1 MTSKFKG
8 YTLGVIAAATYGMN
22 PLFTLPLYKEGMDP
36 NSVLFFRYLMAL
48 PIVAVMIKARRR
60 DFCVNPRQLLPL
72 SVLGL
77 LMGLSSL
84 ALFVSYNYMEASIAS
99 TMLFVYP
106 CGLFQR
112 LCLLACKE
120 FIPVPAGPRSS
131 FVIIGKGGI
140 QHFQELSGRVA
151 TVIRHPT
158 PPHSGHL

>member
-1 MTSKFKG
+1 M
-8 YTLGVIAAATYGMN
+8 IAAATYGMN

-106 CGLFQR
+106 
-112 LCLLACKE
+112 
-120 FIPVPAGPRSS
+120 IM
-131 FVIIGKGGI
+131 
-140 QHFQELSGRVA
+140 VA
-151 TVIRHPT
+151 LIMAWYITKNLPSRQ
-158 PPHSGHL
+158 